1 MRNPL
6 VLWLVLAAI
15 VLAEYYGYQ
24 AVRTATQQ
32 LGPGVRRAV
41 AIGYWVLTGVAW
53 WLAIW
58 AGSTRQTGNTVLKS
72 YLMSLPL
79 LLLAGKLVMLL
90 PLLLEDLTRLG
101 RWLVSNSG
109 RPAGT
114 EATAIPRSEFLAKFA
129 LGLGAIPAVALLW
142 GIVKGGT
149 DYTVRRVQLKY
160 PNLPP
165 AFDGFKV
172 LQISDLHTGSFNS
185 TEPLE
190 RAVAM
195 INKQGAD
202 LILMTGDLVN
212 NRAEEVEP
220 HIPALSKIKSDL
232 PIFSSL
238 GNHDYGDYVAEFRD
252 DRVRW
257 RQNLERLMQ
266 NHAKMGWTLL
276 NDTTHFIERGTDRIA
291 ILGIQN
297 SSSHLN
303 FTTYGN
309 LPKAHAASGD
319 APFKILLSH
328 DPSYWESHI
337 LKYPDIDLTLSGHTH
352 GMQFG
357 LNLPFLKWSPV
368 QYAYKQWAGLYE
380 QGRQKLYVNVGLG
393 FLGYPGRVGF
403 LPEITVF
410 ELRRA

>member
-6 VLWLVLAAI
+6 VLWLVLAVV
-15 VLAEYYGYQ
+15 VLAEWYGYQ
-24 AVRTATQQ
+24 ATRTLAQSFLPTT
-32 LGPGVRRAV
+32 RRSVV
-41 AIGYWVLTGVAW
+41 AGYWLLTVGVW
-53 WLAIW
+53 GLAIW
-58 AGSTRQTGNTVLKS
+58 AGSTRQVGNTVVKS
-72 YLMSLPL
+72 YLMSLPV
-79 LLLAGKLVMLL
+79 LLLAAKLVILI

-101 RWLVSNSG
+101 RWAVGAAAQS
-109 RPAGT
+109 AGT
-114 EATAIPRSEFLAKFA
+114 ESNAIPRSEFIAKLA
-129 LGLGAIPAVALLW
+129 LGLGAIPFLGLLW
-142 GIVKGGT
+142 GMVKGAT
-149 DYTVRRVQLKY
+149 DYQVRRITLKF

-165 AFDGFKV
+165 AFEGFKV

-195 INKQGAD
+195 INRQGAD

-212 NRAEEVEP
+212 NRATEVEP
-220 HIPALSKIKSDL
+220 HIPTLAGIKSDL

-238 GNHDYGDYVAEFRD
+238 GNHDYGDYVQWESPAQKRE
-252 DRVRW
+252 
-257 RQNLERLMQ
+257 NLERLMQ
-266 NHAKMGWTLL
+266 NHAKIGWTLL
-276 NDTTHFIERGTDRIA
+276 NDTSHTITRGTDKIA
-291 ILGIQN
+291 VLGVQN
-297 SSSHLN
+297 WSSHAN
-303 FTTYGN
+303 FPKHGN
-309 LPKAHAASGD
+309 LPQAHAASGN

-328 DPSYWESHI
+328 DPSHWEAQVLH
-337 LKYPDIDLTLSGHTH
+337 YPDIDLTLSGHTH

-357 LNLPFLKWSPV
+357 VNLPFMKWSPV
-368 QYAYKQWAGLYE
+368 SYVYKQWAGLYE